1 LRQEGRTPSSARAAK
16 AALTRGRAD
25 EGVRRSISMT
35 KIIGIDLGTTNS
47 CVAVVDVT
55 TPQVISNREGS
66 RTTPSVVGFTED
78 AERLVG
84 QIAKR
89 QAITNPFNTVFA
101 IKRLIGRKYD
111 SEEVVRAKQ
120 VLPYQIV
127 QAPNGDVKVKI
138 RDREFSPEEISA
150 FVLMEIKAFAE
161 DFLGEPIAEAI
172 ITVPA
177 YFNDSQRQATR
188 DAGKIA
194 GLDVLRIINEPTA
207 AALAYGLDN
216 KKSQI
221 IAVYDLGGGTFD
233 ISILKLEEGLFEV
246 LSTSGDT
253 YLGGE
258 DFDKRIMDWLIEVF
272 QKESGIDLRED
283 RMALQRLKEAA
294 ERAKCD
300 LSMVSESRIT
310 LPFISADASGPKH
323 LNTVLTRHDF
333 EKMVEDLIQ
342 KTIDP
347 VNDALKAANV
357 TARQI
362 DEVVLVGGQT
372 RMPKVIE
379 AVQKVFGKEPNRNI
393 NPDEVVA
400 VGAAIQGGILR
411 GDIKDMILLD
421 VTPLSLGIET
431 HGGLF
436 TKIIER
442 NSTIPTKN
450 SLIFTT
456 VADNQSKVQVHVLQ
470 GEREF
475 SRENKSL
482 GKFDLV
488 GIPPAPRGVPQIEV
502 TFSLDSNGIVS
513 VTARDQATNQST
525 GVQINPA
532 GGLSQEEIDRL
543 VSEATEHQ
551 RIDATRREMRM
562 LQNKLEGMIYT
573 NEKVFREFGK
583 LLNEEDRTKV
593 GKIIAKAK
601 EVAATEEKQKLNDA
615 IFELQGASRI
625 LTSVMLY
632 NPVKS
637 GAPTTD

>member
-1 LRQEGRTPSSARAAK
+1 MP
-16 AALTRGRAD
+16 
-25 EGVRRSISMT
+25 

-55 TPQVISNREGS
+55 TPQVIPNREGS

-78 AERLVG
+78 GERLVG

-111 SEEVVRAKQ
+111 SDEVSHAKKI
-120 VLPYQIV
+120 LPYNTV
-127 QAPNGDVKVKI
+127 AASNGDVKVKI
-138 RDREFSPEEISA
+138 RERDYSPEEISA
-150 FVLMEIKAFAE
+150 FVLGEIKAFAE
-161 DFLGEPIAEAI
+161 DFLGEGVTEAI

-188 DAGKIA
+188 DAGRIA
-194 GLDVLRIINEPTA
+194 GLEVLRIINEPTA

-216 KKSQI
+216 KQNQL

-233 ISILKLEEGLFEV
+233 ISILKLEDGLFEV

-258 DFDKRIMDWLIEVF
+258 DFDKRIMDWLIETF
-272 QKESGIDLRED
+272 QRDSGIDLRDD

-294 ERAKCD
+294 ERAKCE
-300 LSMVSESRIT
+300 LSMEQESRIT
-310 LPFISADASGPKH
+310 LPFISADATGPKH
-323 LNTVLTRHDF
+323 LNAVLTRREF
-333 EKMVEDLIQ
+333 ERMVEDLIQ

-347 VNDALKAANV
+347 VNDALKAAGLHP
-357 TARQI
+357 RQI

-379 AVQKVFGKEPNRNI
+379 AVKNVFGKDPNRDI

-411 GDIKDMILLD
+411 GDIKDMVLLD

-436 TKIIER
+436 TKLIER

-450 SLIFTT
+450 SLVFTT
-456 VADNQSKVQVHVLQ
+456 VADNQSKVTVHVLQ

-475 SRENKSL
+475 ARENKSL

-488 GIPPAPRGVPQIEV
+488 GIPASPRGVPQIEV
-502 TFSLDSNGIVS
+502 TFSIDSNGIVN
-513 VTARDQATNQST
+513 VTARDQATGASQ

-532 GGLSQEEIDRL
+532 GGLSKDEIDRIIN
-543 VSEATEHQ
+543 EASAHQ
-551 RIDATRREMRM
+551 RADSQRREMRV

-573 NEKVFREFGK
+573 NDKVFREFGK
-583 LLNEEDRTKV
+583 LLNESDRDRVQAILTR
-593 GKIIAKAK
+593 AK
-601 EVAATEEKQKLNDA
+601 EAVNAEQKQTINDA
-615 IFELQGASRI
+615 IFELQSASRI

-632 NPVKS
+632 NPLKVS
-637 GAPTTD
+637 SASDTSSSS

>member
-1 LRQEGRTPSSARAAK
+1 MA
-16 AALTRGRAD
+16 
-25 EGVRRSISMT
+25 

-55 TPQVISNREGS
+55 TPQVIPNREGS

-78 AERLVG
+78 GDRLVG

-89 QAITNPFNTVFA
+89 QAITNPYNTVYA

-111 SEEVVRAKQ
+111 SDEVARAKQ

-127 QAPNGDVKVKI
+127 AATNGDIKVRI
-138 RDREFSPEEISA
+138 RDREYSPEEISA
-150 FVLMEIKAFAE
+150 FVLMEIKSFAE
-161 DFLGEPIAEAI
+161 EFLGEPVSEAI

-194 GLDVLRIINEPTA
+194 GLEVLRIINEPTA

-216 KKSQI
+216 RENQL

-233 ISILKLEEGLFEV
+233 ISILKLEDGLFEV

-258 DFDKRIMDWLIEVF
+258 DFDKRIMDWLIDGF
-272 QKESGIDLRED
+272 KKETGINLSDD
-283 RMALQRLKEAA
+283 RMALQRLKEAS
-294 ERAKCD
+294 ERAKHE
-300 LSMVSESRIT
+300 LSIAAETRIT
-310 LPFISADASGPKH
+310 LPFISSDASGPKH
-323 LNTVLTRHDF
+323 LNKVLARHDF
-333 EKMVEDLIQ
+333 ERMVEDLIQ

-347 VNDALKAANV
+347 VNDALKAAGLKPS
-357 TARQI
+357 QI

-372 RMPKVIE
+372 RMPKVVE
-379 AVQKVFGKEPNRNI
+379 SVQKVFGKEPNRNI

-400 VGAAIQGGILR
+400 VGAAVQGGILR

-421 VTPLSLGIET
+421 VTPLSLGLET

-475 SRENKSL
+475 ARENKSL

-502 TFSLDSNGIVS
+502 TFAIDSNGIVN
-513 VTARDQATNQST
+513 VTARDQATGQSQ

-532 GGLSQEEIDRL
+532 GGLSKDEIDRL
-543 VSEATEHQ
+543 VTEAEEHQ
-551 RIDATRREMRM
+551 RNDTNRREVRL

-583 LLNEEDRTKV
+583 LLNDADRDKV
-593 GKIIAKAK
+593 QKIISKSK
-601 EVAATEEKQKLNDA
+601 EAVVGESKSSLNEA
-615 IFELQGASRI
+615 IYDLQAASRI
-625 LTSVMLY
+625 LTGVMLY
-632 NPVKS
+632 NPSKMSV
-637 GAPTTD
+637 PTDTPQ

>member
-1 LRQEGRTPSSARAAK
+1 MP
-16 AALTRGRAD
+16 
-25 EGVRRSISMT
+25 

-78 AERLVG
+78 GERLVG

-111 SEEVVRAKQ
+111 SEEVAHAKK
-120 VLPYQIV
+120 VLPYNIV
-127 QAPNGDVKVKI
+127 AGANGDVKVKV
-138 RDREFSPEEISA
+138 REREYSAEEISA
-150 FVLMEIKAFAE
+150 YVLMEMKSFAE
-161 DFLGEPIAEAI
+161 EFLGEPITEAI

-188 DAGKIA
+188 DAGRIA
-194 GLDVLRIINEPTA
+194 GLEVLRIINEPTA

-216 KKSQI
+216 KSNQL

-233 ISILKLEEGLFEV
+233 ISILKLEDGLFEV

-258 DFDKRIMDWLIEVF
+258 DFDKRVMDRLLEAF
-272 QKESGIDLRED
+272 QKETGIDLGED
-283 RMALQRLKEAA
+283 RMALQRLKEAS
-294 ERAKCD
+294 EKAKCE
-300 LSMVSESRIT
+300 LSIEQESRIT
-310 LPFISADASGPKH
+310 LPFISADANGPKH
-323 LNTVLTRHDF
+323 LNYVLTRR
-333 EKMVEDLIQ
+333 ELEGLVADLVQ
-342 KTIDP
+342 RTIDP
-347 VNDALKAANV
+347 VTDALRAAGV
-357 TARQI
+357 QAKDI
-362 DEVVLVGGQT
+362 DQVVLVGGQT
-372 RMPKVIE
+372 RMPKVVE
-379 AVQKVFGKEPNRNI
+379 AVKQVFGKDPNRDI

-400 VGAAIQGGILR
+400 VGAAVQGGILR
-411 GDIKDMILLD
+411 GDIKDMVLLD

-436 TKIIER
+436 TKLIER

-450 SLIFTT
+450 SLVFTT
-456 VADNQSKVQVHVLQ
+456 VADNQSKVTVHVLQ

-475 SRENKSL
+475 ARENKSL

-513 VTARDQATNQST
+513 VTARDQATGQSQ

-532 GGLSQEEIDRL
+532 GGLSKDEIDRIIN
-543 VSEATEHQ
+543 EASAHQ
-551 RIDATRREMRM
+551 RADAARRELRM

-573 NEKVFREFGK
+573 NDKVFREFGT
-583 LLNEEDRTKV
+583 LLGEDDRNRVQKMITR
-593 GKIIAKAK
+593 AK
-601 EVAATEEKQKLNDA
+601 EVVASDDKQLINDA
-615 IFELQGASRI
+615 IFELQSASRI

-632 NPVKS
+632 NPMRS
-637 GAPTTD
+637 MSPSDSSS

>member
-1 LRQEGRTPSSARAAK
+1 MVPAS
-16 AALTRGRAD
+16 
-25 EGVRRSISMT
+25 
-35 KIIGIDLGTTNS
+35 NS
-47 CVAVVDVT
+47 
-55 TPQVISNREGS
+55 
-66 RTTPSVVGFTED
+66 
-78 AERLVG
+78 
-84 QIAKR
+84 
-89 QAITNPFNTVFA
+89 
-101 IKRLIGRKYD
+101 
-111 SEEVVRAKQ
+111 
-120 VLPYQIV
+120 
-127 QAPNGDVKVKI
+127 DVKVKI
-138 RDREFSPEEISA
+138 RDREYSPEEISA
-150 FVLMEIKAFAE
+150 FVLMEIKSFAE
-161 DFLGEPIAEAI
+161 EFLGEPVTDAI

-216 KKSQI
+216 RQNQI

-233 ISILKLEEGLFEV
+233 ISILKLEDGLFEV

-258 DFDKRIMDWLIEVF
+258 DFDKRIMDWLIEGF
-272 QKESGIDLRED
+272 RRDAGIDLTED
-283 RMALQRLKEAA
+283 RMALQRLKEAS
-294 ERAKCD
+294 ERAKCE
-300 LSMVSESRIT
+300 LSISAETRIT
-310 LPFISADASGPKH
+310 LPFISADSSGPKH
-323 LNTVLTRHDF
+323 LNSVLSRHEF
-333 EKMVEDLIQ
+333 ERLVEDLVQ
-342 KTIDP
+342 KTIAP
-347 VNDALKAANV
+347 VTDALREAGLRPDQV
-357 TARQI
+357 

-372 RMPKVIE
+372 RMPRVIE

-411 GDIKDMILLD
+411 GDIKDMVLLD

-436 TKIIER
+436 TKLIER

-475 SRENKSL
+475 ARENKSL

-502 TFSLDSNGIVS
+502 IFSLDSNGIVN
-513 VTARDQATNQST
+513 VTARDQATGQST

-532 GGLSQEEIDRL
+532 GGLSKDEIERIIH
-543 VSEATEHQ
+543 EATEFS
-551 RIDATRREMRM
+551 RTDAARREIRI

-583 LLNEEDRTKV
+583 LLTEADRERVQKV
-593 GKIIAKAK
+593 ITRAK
-601 EVAATEEKQKLNDA
+601 EAANSEEKQVLNDA
-615 IFELQGASRI
+615 IFDLQNASRI
-625 LTSVMLY
+625 LTGVMLY
-632 NPVKS
+632 NPMKL
-637 GAPTTD
+637 GAPTDTSS

>member
-1 LRQEGRTPSSARAAK
+1 
-16 AALTRGRAD
+16 
-25 EGVRRSISMT
+25 
-35 KIIGIDLGTTNS
+35 
-47 CVAVVDVT
+47 
-55 TPQVISNREGS
+55 
-66 RTTPSVVGFTED
+66 ED
-78 AERLVG
+78 GDRLVG

-89 QAITNPFNTVFA
+89 QAITNPYNTVYA

-111 SEEVVRAKQ
+111 SDEVARAKQ
-120 VLPYQIV
+120 VLPYQIAA
-127 QAPNGDVKVKI
+127 APNGDIKVRI
-138 RDREFSPEEISA
+138 RDREYSAEEISA

-161 DFLGEPIAEAI
+161 EFLGEPITEAI

-194 GLDVLRIINEPTA
+194 GLEVLRIINEPTA
-207 AALAYGLDN
+207 AALAYGMDN
-216 KKSQI
+216 RENQL

-233 ISILKLEEGLFEV
+233 ISILKLEDGLFEV

-258 DFDKRIMDWLIEVF
+258 DFDKRIMDWLIESF
-272 QKESGIDLRED
+272 HKDTGISLGDD
-283 RMALQRLKEAA
+283 RMALQRLKEAS
-294 ERAKCD
+294 ERAKHD
-300 LSMVSESRIT
+300 LSSAEETRVT
-310 LPFISADASGPKH
+310 LPFISSDVSGPKH
-323 LNTVLTRHDF
+323 LNKVLSRR
-333 EKMVEDLIQ
+333 EYEGMVEDLIQ

-347 VNDALKAANV
+347 VNDALKAAGVRPN
-357 TARQI
+357 QI

-372 RMPKVIE
+372 RMPRVVA
-379 AVQKVFGKEPNRNI
+379 AVEKVFGKAPNRNI

-400 VGAAIQGGILR
+400 IGAAVQGGILR

-488 GIPPAPRGVPQIEV
+488 GIPASPRGVPQIEV
-502 TFSLDSNGIVS
+502 IFAIDSNGIVN
-513 VTARDQATNQST
+513 VTARDQATGQSQ

-532 GGLSQEEIDRL
+532 GGLSKDEIDRL
-543 VSEATEHQ
+543 VNEAAEHQ
-551 RIDATRREMRM
+551 RNDANRREVRL

-583 LLNEEDRTKV
+583 LLTEGDRDKV
-593 GKIIAKAK
+593 QKIINKAK
-601 EVAATEEKQKLNDA
+601 EAVVGEAKSQLNEAMMD
-615 IFELQGASRI
+615 LQSASRI
-625 LTSVMLY
+625 LTGVMLY
-632 NPVKS
+632 NPSKS
-637 GAPTTD
+637 TVPSDTPQ

>member
-1 LRQEGRTPSSARAAK
+1 MAK
-16 AALTRGRAD
+16 IL
-25 EGVRRSISMT
+25 
-35 KIIGIDLGTTNS
+35 GIDLGTTNS

-55 TPQVISNREGS
+55 TPQVIPNREGS

-78 AERLVG
+78 NERLVG

-101 IKRLIGRKYD
+101 IKRLIGRKFD
-111 SEEVVRAKQ
+111 SDEVAHAKS
-120 VLPYQIV
+120 VLPYNV
-127 QAPNGDVKVKI
+127 VAASNGDVKMKI
-138 RDREFSPEEISA
+138 RDHEYSPEEISA

-161 DFLGEPIAEAI
+161 DFLGEQITEAI

-194 GLDVLRIINEPTA
+194 GLEVLRIINEPTA

-216 KKSQI
+216 RQNQV

-233 ISILKLEEGLFEV
+233 ISILKLEDGLFEV

-258 DFDKRIMDWLIEVF
+258 DFDKRIMDRLIDF
-272 QKESGIDLRED
+272 FMKESGIDLRDD

-294 ERAKCD
+294 EKAKCE
-300 LSMVSESRIT
+300 LSMEEESKIT
-310 LPFISADASGPKH
+310 LPFISQGESGAPKH
-323 LNTVLTRHDF
+323 LNYVLTRREF
-333 EKMVEDLIQ
+333 EGLVEDLIQ
-342 KTIDP
+342 RTIDP
-347 VNDALKAANV
+347 VNDALRAAGV
-357 TARQI
+357 TAKQV

-372 RMPKVIE
+372 RTPKVVE
-379 AVQKVFGKEPNRNI
+379 AVRQVFGKDPNRNI

-411 GDIKDMILLD
+411 GDIKDMVLLD
-421 VTPLSLGIET
+421 VTPLSLGLET
-431 HGGLF
+431 RGGLF
-436 TKIIER
+436 QKLIER

-450 SLIFTT
+450 SLVFTT
-456 VADNQSKVQVHVLQ
+456 VSDNQTRVTVHVLQ

-475 SRENKSL
+475 ANENKSL

-488 GIPPAPRGVPQIEV
+488 GIPPSPRGVPQIEV
-502 TFSLDSNGIVS
+502 TFSIDSNGIVS
-513 VTARDQATNQST
+513 VTARDQATGQSQ

-532 GGLSQEEIDRL
+532 GGLSKDEIDRIINDA
-543 VSEATEHQ
+543 SAHQ
-551 RIDATRREMRM
+551 RADAARREMR
-562 LQNKLEGMIYT
+562 LLANKLDGMIYT

-583 LLNEEDRTKV
+583 LLKEDERDRV
-593 GKIIAKAK
+593 QKIITRAK
-601 EVAATEEKQKLNDA
+601 EAVGAEDKQKINDA
-615 IFELQGASRI
+615 IFDLQSASRI

-632 NPVKS
+632 NPMKVS
-637 GAPTTD
+637 APSTDT

>member
-1 LRQEGRTPSSARAAK
+1 MA
-16 AALTRGRAD
+16 
-25 EGVRRSISMT
+25 

-55 TPQVISNREGS
+55 TPQVIPNREGS

-78 AERLVG
+78 GDRLVG

-89 QAITNPFNTVFA
+89 QAITNPYNTVYA

-111 SEEVVRAKQ
+111 SEEVARAKQ

-127 QAPNGDVKVKI
+127 AATNGDIKVRI
-138 RDREFSPEEISA
+138 RDREYSPEEISA
-150 FVLMEIKAFAE
+150 FVLMEIKSFAE
-161 DFLGEPIAEAI
+161 EFLGEPVSEAI

-194 GLDVLRIINEPTA
+194 GLEVLRIINEPTA

-216 KKSQI
+216 RENQL

-233 ISILKLEEGLFEV
+233 ISILKLEDGLFEV

-258 DFDKRIMDWLIEVF
+258 DFDKRIMDWLIDGF
-272 QKESGIDLRED
+272 KKETGISLADD
-283 RMALQRLKEAA
+283 RMALQRLKEAS
-294 ERAKCD
+294 ERAKHE
-300 LSMVSESRIT
+300 LSIAAESRIT
-310 LPFISADASGPKH
+310 LPFISSDSSGPKH
-323 LNTVLTRHDF
+323 LNKILARHEF
-333 EKMVEDLIQ
+333 EHMVEDLIQ

-347 VNDALKAANV
+347 VNDALKAAGLNPS
-357 TARQI
+357 QI

-372 RMPKVIE
+372 RMPRVVE

-400 VGAAIQGGILR
+400 VGAAVQGGILR

-421 VTPLSLGIET
+421 VTPLSLGLET

-475 SRENKSL
+475 ARENKSL

-502 TFSLDSNGIVS
+502 TFAIDSNGIVN
-513 VTARDQATNQST
+513 VTARDQATGQSQ

-532 GGLSQEEIDRL
+532 GGLSKDEIERL
-543 VSEATEHQ
+543 VSEAEEHQ
-551 RIDATRREMRM
+551 RNDANRREVRM

-583 LLNEEDRTKV
+583 LLNDADREKV
-593 GKIIAKAK
+593 QKIINKSKEAVVGEAKSA
-601 EVAATEEKQKLNDA
+601 LNDA
-615 IFELQGASRI
+615 IYDLQAASRI

-632 NPVKS
+632 NPSKMSV
-637 GAPTTD
+637 PTDTPQ

>member
-1 LRQEGRTPSSARAAK
+1 MAK
-16 AALTRGRAD
+16 
-25 EGVRRSISMT
+25 V
-35 KIIGIDLGTTNS
+35 IGIDLGTTNS
-47 CVAVVDVT
+47 CVAVM
-55 TPQVISNREGS
+55 EGKNAKCM
-66 RTTPSVVGFTED
+66 RTTPSMVAFTESG
-78 AERLVG
+78 ERLVG
-84 QIAKR
+84 QPAKR
-89 QAITNPFNTVFA
+89 QGVTNPENTFYG
-101 IKRLIGRKYD
+101 IKRLMGRRMSDPMVKKEMD
-111 SEEVVRAKQ
+111 LVPFKIIQ
-120 VLPYQIV
+120 GD
-127 QAPNGDVKVKI
+127 NGDAWVQSRGKKYAP
-138 RDREFSPEEISA
+138 SQISA
-150 FVLMEIKAFAE
+150 FVLQKMKETAE
-161 DFLGEPIAEAI
+161 AYLGEPVTEAV

-177 YFNDSQRQATR
+177 YFNDSQRQATK

-194 GLDVLRIINEPTA
+194 GLEALRIINEPTA
-207 AALAYGLDN
+207 AALAYGLEN
-216 KKSQI
+216 KQNQR

-233 ISILKLEEGLFEV
+233 ISILKLEDGLFEV

-258 DFDKRIMDWLIEVF
+258 DFDKRIMDWLIEGF
-272 QKESGIDLRED
+272 QHDTGINLRDD
-283 RMALQRLKEAA
+283 RMALQRLKEAS
-294 ERAKCD
+294 ERAKHE
-300 LSMVSESRIT
+300 LSSAVETRVT
-310 LPFISADASGPKH
+310 LPFISSDAAGPKH
-323 LNTVLTRHDF
+323 LNKVLGRREF
-333 EKMVEDLIQ
+333 EQMVEDLIQ

-347 VNDALKAANV
+347 VNDALKAAGL
-357 TARQI
+357 RPGQI

-372 RMPKVIE
+372 RMPRVVD
-379 AVQKVFGKEPNRNI
+379 AVQKAFGKEPNRNI

-400 VGAAIQGGILR
+400 IGAAVQGGILR

-436 TKIIER
+436 TKIIDR

-475 SRENKSL
+475 ARENKSL

-488 GIPPAPRGVPQIEV
+488 GIPPSPRGVPQIEV
-502 TFSLDSNGIVS
+502 IFAIDSNGIVN
-513 VTARDQATNQST
+513 VTARDQATGQSQ

-532 GGLSQEEIDRL
+532 GGLSKDEIDRL
-543 VSEATEHQ
+543 VTEAEEHQ
-551 RIDATRREMRM
+551 RADANRRETRM

-583 LLNEEDRTKV
+583 LLTDADRDKV
-593 GKIIAKAK
+593 QKIITKSK
-601 EVAATEEKQKLNDA
+601 ELVSAEEKSKINDA
-615 IFELQGASRI
+615 IYDLQAASRI

-637 GAPTTD
+637 M

>member
-1 LRQEGRTPSSARAAK
+1 MP
-16 AALTRGRAD
+16 
-25 EGVRRSISMT
+25 

-55 TPQVISNREGS
+55 TPQVMPNREGS

-78 AERLVG
+78 GERLVG

-89 QAITNPFNTVFA
+89 QAITNPYNTVYA
-101 IKRLIGRKYD
+101 IKRLIGRKFE
-111 SEEVVRAKQ
+111 SEEVGHARKI
-120 VLPYQIV
+120 LPYQMV
-127 QAPNGDVKVKI
+127 PASNSDVKVKI

-150 FVLMEIKAFAE
+150 FVLMEIKSFAE
-161 DFLGEPIAEAI
+161 EFLGEPVTEAI

-216 KKSQI
+216 RQNQI

-233 ISILKLEEGLFEV
+233 ISILKLEDGLFEV

-258 DFDKRIMDWLIEVF
+258 DFDKRIMDWLIEGF
-272 QKESGIDLRED
+272 RRDTGIDLTED

-294 ERAKCD
+294 ERAKCE
-300 LSMVSESRIT
+300 LSISAETRVT

-323 LNTVLTRHDF
+323 LNSVLTRHEF
-333 EKMVEDLIQ
+333 ERLVEDLVQ
-342 KTIDP
+342 KTIAP
-347 VNDALKAANV
+347 VNDALHQAGLRPDQV
-357 TARQI
+357 

-372 RMPKVIE
+372 RMPRVIE

-411 GDIKDMILLD
+411 GDIKDMVLLD

-436 TKIIER
+436 TKLIER

-475 SRENKSL
+475 ARENKSL

-488 GIPPAPRGVPQIEV
+488 GIPAAPRGVPQIEV

-513 VTARDQATNQST
+513 VTARDQATGQST

-532 GGLSQEEIDRL
+532 GGLSKDEIERIL
-543 VSEATEHQ
+543 HEATEFS
-551 RIDATRREMRM
+551 RTDAARREIRM
-562 LQNKLEGMIYT
+562 VQNKLEGMIYT

-583 LLNEEDRTKV
+583 LLTDADREKV
-593 GKIIAKAK
+593 QKVITKAK
-601 EVAATEEKQKLNDA
+601 DAANSEEKQVLNDA
-615 IFELQGASRI
+615 IFELQNASRI
-625 LTSVMLY
+625 LTGVMLY
-632 NPVKS
+632 NPMKLGS
-637 GAPTTD
+637 PTDTPS

>member
-1 LRQEGRTPSSARAAK
+1 MP
-16 AALTRGRAD
+16 
-25 EGVRRSISMT
+25 
-35 KIIGIDLGTTNS
+35 KILGIDLGTTNS

-55 TPQVISNREGS
+55 TPQVIPNREGS

-78 AERLVG
+78 SERLVG

-89 QAITNPFNTVFA
+89 QAITNPFNTVYA
-101 IKRLIGRKYD
+101 IKRLIGRKYESD
-111 SEEVVRAKQ
+111 EVGRAKQ

-127 QAPNGDVKVKI
+127 SAANGDIKVKI
-138 RDREFSPEEISA
+138 RDREYSPEELSA

-161 DFLGEPIAEAI
+161 EFLGEEITEAI

-216 KKSQI
+216 RQNQL

-233 ISILKLEEGLFEV
+233 ISILKLEDGLFEV

-258 DFDKRIMDWLIEVF
+258 DFDKRIMDWLIEGF
-272 QKESGIDLRED
+272 QRDSGIDLRQD

-294 ERAKCD
+294 ERAKHE
-300 LSMVSESRIT
+300 LSVNPETRIT

-323 LNTVLTRHDF
+323 LNSVLARHEF
-333 EKMVEDLIQ
+333 ERMVEDLIQ
-342 KTIDP
+342 RTIDP
-347 VNDALKAANV
+347 VSDAMRQANV

-362 DEVVLVGGQT
+362 DEIVLVGGQT

-379 AVQKVFGKEPNRNI
+379 AVEKAFGKAANRNI

-411 GDIKDMILLD
+411 GDIKDMVLLD
-421 VTPLSLGIET
+421 ITPLSLGIET

-442 NSTIPTKN
+442 NSAIPTKN

-456 VADNQSKVQVHVLQ
+456 VSDNQNKVQVHVLQ

-502 TFSLDSNGIVS
+502 TFALDSNGIVS
-513 VTARDQATNQST
+513 VTARDQATGQSQ

-532 GGLSQEEIDRL
+532 GGLSSDEIRRL
-543 VSEATEHQ
+543 VEDAAEHQ
-551 RIDATRREMRM
+551 RADTARREVRL

-573 NEKVFREFGK
+573 NEKVYREFGK
-583 LLNEEDRTKV
+583 LLPEAEQKSV
-593 GKIIAKAK
+593 EKSILAAKDS
-601 EVAATEEKQKLNDA
+601 VAAEEKSRLNEA
-615 IFELQGASRI
+615 ITEL
-625 LTSVMLY
+625 
-632 NPVKS
+632 
-637 GAPTTD
+637 

>member
-1 LRQEGRTPSSARAAK
+1 MILQK
-16 AALTRGRAD
+16 L
-25 EGVRRSISMT
+25 
-35 KIIGIDLGTTNS
+35 K
-47 CVAVVDVT
+47 
-55 TPQVISNREGS
+55 
-66 RTTPSVVGFTED
+66 
-78 AERLVG
+78 
-84 QIAKR
+84 
-89 QAITNPFNTVFA
+89 QA
-101 IKRLIGRKYD
+101 
-111 SEEVVRAKQ
+111 
-120 VLPYQIV
+120 
-127 QAPNGDVKVKI
+127 
-138 RDREFSPEEISA
+138 
-150 FVLMEIKAFAE
+150 AE
-161 DFLGEPIAEAI
+161 DYLGQKVEKAV

-216 KKSQI
+216 RDNQI

-233 ISILKLEEGLFEV
+233 ISILKLEDGLFEV

-258 DFDKRIMDWLIEVF
+258 DFDKRVMDWLIETF
-272 QKESGIDLRED
+272 QRDTGNDLRDD

-294 ERAKCD
+294 ERAKCE
-300 LSMVSESRIT
+300 LSMADEARIT
-310 LPFISADASGPKH
+310 LPFISADATGPKH
-323 LNTVLTRHDF
+323 LNTVLTRR
-333 EKMVEDLIQ
+333 ELERIVEDLIQ

-347 VNDALKAANV
+347 VNDALKAAGV
-357 TARQI
+357 TAQQI

-372 RMPKVIE
+372 RMPKVVE

-400 VGAAIQGGILR
+400 IGAAIQGGILR

-456 VADNQSKVQVHVLQ
+456 VADNQNKVQIHVLQ

-502 TFSLDSNGIVS
+502 TFAIDSNGIVN
-513 VTARDQATNQST
+513 VNARDQATGQQQS
-525 GVQINPA
+525 VQINPA
-532 GGLSQEEIDRL
+532 GGLTKDEIDRL
-543 VSEATEHQ
+543 INEAAEHS
-551 RIDATRREMRM
+551 RSDASRREIRM

-583 LLNEEDRTKV
+583 LLNDADRDKV
-593 GKIIAKAK
+593 GATIAKAK
-601 EVAATEEKQKLNDA
+601 ELVAAEDRQHLNDA
-615 IFELQGASRI
+615 IFELQGAARI

-632 NPVKS
+632 NPMKM
-637 GAPTTD
+637 GAPTE

>member
-1 LRQEGRTPSSARAAK
+1 MP
-16 AALTRGRAD
+16 
-25 EGVRRSISMT
+25 

-84 QIAKR
+84 QIARR
-89 QAITNPFNTVFA
+89 QAITNPYNTVFA
-101 IKRLIGRKYD
+101 IKRLIGRKFESD
-111 SEEVVRAKQ
+111 EVNHAKKI
-120 VLPYQIV
+120 LPYSIV
-127 QAPNGDVKVKI
+127 PASNGDVKVKI
-138 RDREFSPEEISA
+138 RDREYSPEEISA
-150 FVLMEIKAFAE
+150 FILMEIRSFAE
-161 DFLGEPIAEAI
+161 ELLGEPITEAI

-194 GLDVLRIINEPTA
+194 GLEVLRIINEPTA

-216 KKSQI
+216 KKSQL

-258 DFDKRIMDWLIEVF
+258 DFDKRIMDWLVGNF
-272 QKESGIDLRED
+272 RRDTGIDLTED
-283 RMALQRLKEAA
+283 RMALQRLKEAS
-294 ERAKCD
+294 ERAKCE
-300 LSMVSESRIT
+300 LSIAPETRIT

-323 LNTVLTRHDF
+323 LNSVLTRHEF

-347 VNDALKAANV
+347 VKDALKSAGV
-357 TARQI
+357 PPEKI

-411 GDIKDMILLD
+411 GDIKDMVLLD
-421 VTPLSLGIET
+421 VTPLSLGLET

-436 TKIIER
+436 TKLIER

-456 VADNQSKVQVHVLQ
+456 VADNQNKVQVHVLQ

-475 SRENKSL
+475 ARENKSL

-502 TFSLDSNGIVS
+502 TFAIDSNGIVN
-513 VTARDQATNQST
+513 VTARDQATGQSQ

-532 GGLSQEEIDRL
+532 GGLSKDEIDRIIN
-543 VSEATEHQ
+543 EATEHSKADFQ
-551 RIDATRREMRM
+551 RREVRVI
-562 LQNKLEGMIYT
+562 QNKLEGMIYT

-583 LLNEEDRTKV
+583 LLKDDERESVTK
-593 GKIIAKAK
+593 ILARAK
-601 EVAATEEKQKLNDA
+601 EVVASEEKSRLNEA
-615 IFELQGASRI
+615 ITELQVASRI
-625 LTSVMLY
+625 LTGVMLY
-632 NPVKS
+632 NPMIKAN
-637 GAPTTD
+637 APGENPPTS